1 MKLPQTFVPEKNL
14 DDKVEELKNCQKNY
28 PTGPVHVGVTE
39 LLRNDM
45 ELLYGHPEK
54 RSGEDIN
61 SFLKTTFHKI
71 VNNACSGSVKWKPN
85 HEKDEID
92 LESYVANTAII
103 NAEGEE
109 ITIPVMFYTRSFKTS
124 FNTKKMG
131 YLHLGDQRGPCRN
144 TTDPEIRRLARAHFK
159 IYDIEED

>member
-1 MKLPQTFVPEKNL
+1 MKIPTTFMPEKNL
-14 DDKVEELKNCQKNY
+14 DNKVEELKNCQKNY
-28 PTGPVHVGVTE
+28 STGPVHAGVTE

-54 RSGEDIN
+54 RSGKDIN
-61 SFLKTTFHKI
+61 SFFKKMVYKI
-71 VNNACSGSVKWKPN
+71 VQDTFSDSIEWKPN
-85 HEKDEID
+85 HEKDERD

-109 ITIPVMFYTRSFKTS
+109 ITIPVMFYTINFTTS
-124 FNTKKMG
+124 FSTKKMG
-131 YLHLGDQRGPCRN
+131 FLHLGDQRGPCRN

>member
-1 MKLPQTFVPEKNL
+1 MKIPNLFLPEKNL
-14 DDKVEELKNCQKNY
+14 NEKVEELKNCKKDY
-28 PTGPVHVGVTE
+28 PTVPKYVDVTK

-85 HEKDEID
+85 HEKDERD
-92 LESYVANTAII
+92 LESYVANTAIT

-109 ITIPVMFYTRSFKTS
+109 ITIPVMFHTINFTTS
-124 FNTKKMG
+124 FSTKKMG
-131 YLHLGDQRGPCRN
+131 FLHLGDQRGPCRN